1 MQKTILGCMPPDP
14 IDTIYTHERHIILTP
29 SPLPLIKTSLK
40 TRQKPMQVE
49 WYTGIPLLN
58 CWTLLCFVYTCLV

>member
-49 WYTGIPLLN
+49 WYTESH
-58 CWTLLCFVYTCLV
+58 C